1 MSSAFPNEPSGFIPT
16 TNCPFNQALTPEI
29 FDVYGTAQYISDVTA
44 PLSPSYVLDQKLPVN
59 TNYGGAQLVGNLN
72 RPREVFLG
80 TWWKTNAAYQGLLN
94 NGNKMIFIRA
104 PGSGDN
110 SFLTWYGLQDA
121 PKIIMWDQQGI
132 VNNTHVP
139 GVFGTNYPV
148 DGTGF
153 FLPNINQAAATV
165 SAGSGWHKIEVYL
178 KASTTYTSR
187 DGSVQI
193 WVDGVLTT
201 SHVNIMNIS
210 PGGFEEWQINHTW
223 DGGPSFDCAYRD
235 CSREWH
241 HYFDHIYV
249 SVPGSGGTSTPVLQ
263 SLSPSSVTLAP
274 GNAQVFSIGMSSVVS
289 ASTSI
294 SLVSSSPSVAS
305 VGAVAIV
312 SPGSASANFQV
323 TGVGSGAS
331 TISATLGSVTKQST
345 VTVAA
350 GGTGG
355 GGGTPTTYTY
365 ASQFSGVQGQN
376 QWSYRD
382 TAGKLLVFSSGANK
396 WEGDQLYLSAWSSG
410 FVHGYNGGLKGAVV
424 RWTAPAAG
432 TVSLSGTALL
442 YETPAS
448 GTFTVVLNSTTLFS
462 QAMSPSTSY
471 PYSASGLAV
480 VAGDVIDFSINGT
493 SNTTN
498 DNTQL
503 NPVIIFTPTSTGGSG
518 GVTVSSMSPVHGN
531 IGSSVTIVGTGFS
544 ATAVNNTIT
553 VNGTPATIT
562 SSSTT
567 QLTFT
572 VPASATTGLV
582 NVATSAG
589 SVSAGTYTVDNP
601 TTPDTPPASNF
612 GGSAMLL
619 LVMP

>member
-1 MSSAFPNEPSGFIPT
+1 MSTWANTPVGANT
-16 TNCPFNQALTPEI
+16 LLDYDFNKSTLASVGILDAYNSSIAAT
-29 FDVYGTAQYISDVTA
+29 DATA
-44 PLSPSYVLDQKLPVN
+44 PISPSSVLKSRIEAGSHTGGMQLNYVFN
-59 TNYGGAQLVGNLN
+59 TYTDMFVGL
-72 RPREVFLG
+72 
-80 TWWKTNAAYQGLLN
+80 TWRSNAAFEGRPQ
-94 NGNKMIFIRA
+94 GNKTFFMRG
-104 PGSGDN
+104 PGSN
-110 SFLTWYGLQDA
+110 
-121 PKIIMWDQQGI
+121 
-132 VNNTHVP
+132 
-139 GVFGTNYPV
+139 
-148 DGTGF
+148 GF
-153 FLPNINQAAATV
+153 FLWGNESLVAGSHAMIWSFNTSGLDNSHITGSTDPGVPLFPNIT
-165 SAGSGWHKIEVYL
+165 SGTLTRGNWYRLEAYVK
-178 KASTTYTSR
+178 KSTTNTSR
-187 DGSVQI
+187 DGTVRWWI
-193 WVDGVLTT
+193 NGVLVGNYT
-201 SHVNIMNIS
+201 NINYA
-210 PGGFEEWQINHTW
+210 GAGLNEWVWSETW
-223 DGGPSFDCAYRD
+223 DGAPNFTVTTAW
-235 CSREWH
+235 E
-241 HYFDHIYV
+241 HYLDHLFIA
-249 SVPGSGGTSTPVLQ
+249 SSGAPPSGGGGTPTLTSLV
-263 SLSPSSVTLAP
+263 PSAVTLAP
-274 GNAQVFSIGMSSVVS
+274 GNAQVLTAGMSAAVS
-289 ASTSI
+289 GSTSI
-294 SLVSSSPSVAS
+294 ALVSSAPSIAS
-305 VGAVAIV
+305 VGSTAVV
-312 SPGSASANFQV
+312 SPGNSSTNFTV
-323 TGVGSGAS
+323 TGVSAGTA
-331 TISATLGSVTKQST
+331 TITATLGSAAQTST
-345 VTVAA
+345 VTVATS
-350 GGTGG
+350 GGTG
-355 GGGTPTTYTY
+355 TPVTYSY
-365 ASQFSGVQGQN
+365 ASQFSSVQGQN

-382 TAGKLLVFSSGANK
+382 TGGNLLVFNSGANK

-448 GTFTVVLNSTTLFS
+448 GTFTVALNSTTLFS

-503 NPVIIFTPTSTGGSG
+503 NPVIVFTPTTTGSG
-518 GVTVSSMSPVHGN
+518 SVTVSSMTPSHGN

-567 QLTFT
+567 QLIFT